1 MMMTATMKMVRTPPL
16 LEAMLPKEPRAAT
29 RAKSRALDKDSK
41 TEMASR
47 EQMLE
52 IKDQTARPTAARAAM
67 VGRALDRTATEIK
80 VPESKVEMQAKQ
92 EMANWEMDKMDR
104 EKPERL
110 DRAKRVRVRTVM
122 LGMERESRGQ
132 MDKERLDKAKMD
144 KDRTK
149 MDAKGEGKDRTDRMD
164 RGKTDRGETDRD
176 KTDARVEI
184 AQVTGR
190 LHLNPLQAAN
200 LVPMVSKAR
209 QETGAKVKV
218 KVKVKVKM
226 RVVLDD
232 RTATKDKMVNQKGP
246 DRPLML
252 LVPLELLD
260 NRTEIEDSKTAE
272 VHRAATTEPLVLPL
286 RMDRMQPRD
295 NEAEQET
302 TEMLPKDKMTR
313 AQGRRERGVEST
325 ALQQR
330 ASTPLALRFRTTRQQ
345 PRSRAASQ
353 RPTEFDEAST
363 CGRWRLRCELSMG
376 VRAGL
381 MLSGWKFDA
390 SALGAGSPL

>member
-52 IKDQTARPTAARAAM
+52 IKDRTARPTAARAAM

-144 KDRTK
+144 KDRTR

-164 RGKTDRGETDRD
+164 RGKTDRD